1 MEMPVFDKELISEEV
16 IRENLKELQH
26 KYVACHTNVI
36 SINIMLEAIKKD
48 IEEWNWDEKS
58 LEIALDEQNNQLASN
73 MWAIRVHKQNIEF
86 LQHNLK

>member
-73 MWAIRVHKQNIEF
+73 MWAIRIHKQNIEF

>member
-48 IEEWNWDEKS
+48 IEE
-58 LEIALDEQNNQLASN
+58 
-73 MWAIRVHKQNIEF
+73 
-86 LQHNLK
+86 

>member
-1 MEMPVFDKELISEEV
+1 MEMSVFDKELISEEV

-36 SINIMLEAIKKD
+36 SITIMLEAIKKD

-73 MWAIRVHKQNIEF
+73 VWAIRIHKQNIEF